1 MAVQSAKDFSCP
13 ICFDIFKNP
22 VLLSCSHSFCKDCVQ
37 SWWADKPI
45 PQCPVCTRRSSKTD
59 PPCNLVLKNLCEA
72 FLQELSLEDTA
83 AAGSE
88 DLCGLHSEKLKLF
101 CLDHEQPVCIICR
114 DSKTHTN
121 HRFRPI
127 NEAAQDYKEELRK
140 VLKPLQEKVERLSQL
155 KVDWDQTT
163 EHINDQ
169 ARHTEKRIKDE
180 FKKLQDFLQK
190 EEEARL
196 TVLREEEE
204 QKSRMM
210 KQRTEALSREIATL
224 SEMIRSTEKEL
235 KTADV
240 SFLHNYK
247 AAVGRVQRRPLV
259 HDPQLASGVLID
271 VAKHVG
277 NLAFNIWNKMKD
289 MVSYTPVILDPNTAA
304 SHLFVSEDLTSVRW
318 EEMQR
323 QLPKNPERF
332 DCFLTVLGSE
342 GFNSG
347 THSWDVEVRTD
358 ANWAVGVIEESAQ
371 RKGNIQTG
379 SWEIWFDNG
388 KYRAYAPPCVD
399 RTLSVKNQIRR
410 IRVHLD
416 WSRGKLSFFDLDTNT
431 QIYTFSQTF
440 TERMFPFINTPS
452 TVPLRISPMKVIT
465 QLNM

>member
-1 MAVQSAKDFSCP
+1 LNLPFAKDFSCP

-83 AAGSE
+83 A
-88 DLCGLHSEKLKLF
+88 LF

-204 QKSRMM
+204 QKKKLTFVLRD
-210 KQRTEALSREIATL
+210 ALPVL
-224 SEMIRSTEKEL
+224 L
-235 KTADV
+235 QND
-240 SFLHNYK
+240 SF
-247 AAVGRVQRRPLV
+247 
-259 HDPQLASGVLID
+259 
-271 VAKHVG
+271 
-277 NLAFNIWNKMKD
+277 
-289 MVSYTPVILDPNTAA
+289 
-304 SHLFVSEDLTSVRW
+304 
-318 EEMQR
+318 
-323 QLPKNPERF
+323 
-332 DCFLTVLGSE
+332 
-342 GFNSG
+342 
-347 THSWDVEVRTD
+347 
-358 ANWAVGVIEESAQ
+358 
-371 RKGNIQTG
+371 
-379 SWEIWFDNG
+379 
-388 KYRAYAPPCVD
+388 
-399 RTLSVKNQIRR
+399 
-410 IRVHLD
+410 
-416 WSRGKLSFFDLDTNT
+416 
-431 QIYTFSQTF
+431 
-440 TERMFPFINTPS
+440 
-452 TVPLRISPMKVIT
+452 
-465 QLNM
+465 